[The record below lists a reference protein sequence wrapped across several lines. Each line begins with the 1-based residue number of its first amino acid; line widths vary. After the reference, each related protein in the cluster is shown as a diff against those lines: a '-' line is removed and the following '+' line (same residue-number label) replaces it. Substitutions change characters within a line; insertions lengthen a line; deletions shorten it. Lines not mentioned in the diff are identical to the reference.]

1 MDDGQIDKSEVE
13 KLFGSPRRVDLFDEG
28 DDYYNVIRPYILSQP
43 AESFKENELP
53 FTGVKLT
60 PYADYVKY
68 QVIEDAKNQ
77 RQHIFY
83 IKKSEKGNSDFCD
96 AAGFYDKKQG

>member
-28 DDYYNVIRPYILSQP
+28 DDYYNVIRPYILLQP
-43 AESFKENELP
+43 AESFKEKELP

-60 PYADYVKY
+60 PYADYVK
-68 QVIEDAKNQ
+68 QI
-77 RQHIFY
+77 IFLLMTWRFRWAVG
-83 IKKSEKGNSDFCD
+83 KL
-96 AAGFYDKKQG
+96 

>member
-28 DDYYNVIRPYILSQP
+28 DDYYNVVRPFILLQP

-53 FTGVKLT
+53 FTGVKG
-60 PYADYVKY
+60 
-68 QVIEDAKNQ
+68 EQ
-77 RQHIFY
+77 RFL
-83 IKKSEKGNSDFCD
+83 
-96 AAGFYDKKQG
+96 